1 MASWAGRGRRR
12 AREERGHSRE
22 GMYAYLVEGSDGL
35 EGFEGFEGFAQD
47 ARGKIHGTGILI
59 VASCGR

>member
-22 GMYAYLVEGSDGL
+22 GMYAYLGRGRRGSRGGHRMP
-35 EGFEGFEGFAQD
+35 E
-47 ARGKIHGTGILI
+47 ARFMAL
-59 VASCGR
+59 AYS